1 MTADAEEGTART
13 LATLRRFVR
22 RSESEERCDLCSEVI
37 RAHPRHEHLLERD
50 RQQVACSCT
59 PCALLFPVDAERR
72 YLRIPKDVYRLD
84 GFAMSEDQ
92 WDQLAIPVRMAYI
105 QLHTT
110 SGQPR
115 AYYPSPAGAT
125 ESLLSLDGWDELV
138 RANPSLRRMHAGVEA
153 LLINRI
159 GEAREHYIAPIDR
172 CFELVGLIRIN
183 WRGLSGGTDA
193 WQRVA
198 DYFAAMHKQS
208 LAMEASAVA

>member
-1 MTADAEEGTART
+1 MTTDAEEGTART
-13 LATLRRFVR
+13 LATLRRYVR
-22 RSESEERCDLCSEVI
+22 RAESEERCDLCSEPI

-50 RQQVACSCT
+50 RAQVACSCT
-59 PCALLFPVDAERR
+59 PCAVLFPVDAERR

-84 GFAMSEDQ
+84 GFSMTEDQ
-92 WDQLAIPVRMAYI
+92 WDSLAIPVRMAYI

-110 SGQPR
+110 SREPR

-125 ESLLSLDGWDELV
+125 ESLLSLDGWDELM
-138 RANPSLRRMHAGVEA
+138 RANPSLRRLQPGVEA

-159 GEAREHYIAPIDR
+159 GEAREHFIAPIDR

-183 WRGLSGGTDA
+183 WRGLSGGQEV

-198 DYFAAMHKQS
+198 DYFATMSRQS
-208 LAMEASAVA
+208 LVMEASAVA

>member
-1 MTADAEEGTART
+1 MTTEREEGTART
-13 LATLRRFVR
+13 LATLRRYVR
-22 RSESEERCDLCSEVI
+22 RPEAEERCDLCSEVI
-37 RAHPRHEHLLERD
+37 RAHPRHEHLLERE
-50 RQQVACSCT
+50 RPQVACSCT

-84 GFAMSEDQ
+84 GFVMTEDQ

-110 SGQPR
+110 SGEPR

-125 ESLLSLDGWDELV
+125 ESLLSLDGWDELAG
-138 RANPSLRRMHAGVEA
+138 ANPSLHRMRRGVEA

-183 WRGLSGGTDA
+183 WRGLSGGQDV
-193 WQRVA
+193 WQRVG
-198 DYFAAMHKQS
+198 DYFATMSRQS
-208 LAMEASAVA
+208 QVMEASAVA

>member
-1 MTADAEEGTART
+1 MTADREAATAQT
-13 LATLRRFVR
+13 LATLRRYVR

-37 RAHPRHEHLLERD
+37 RAHPRHEHLLERE
-50 RQQVACSCT
+50 RPQVVCSCT
-59 PCALLFPVDAERR
+59 PCALLFPIDAERR
-72 YLRIPKDVYRLD
+72 YLRIPRDVYRLD
-84 GFAMSEDQ
+84 GFVMTEDQ
-92 WDQLAIPVRMAYI
+92 WEQLAIPVRMAYI

-110 SGQPR
+110 SGEPK

-125 ESLLSLDGWDELV
+125 ESLLSLDGWGDLV

-159 GEAREHYIAPIDR
+159 GDPREHYIAPIDR
-172 CFELVGLIRIN
+172 CFELVGLIRIH
-183 WRGLSGGTDA
+183 WRGLSGGQDV

-198 DYFAAMHKQS
+198 DYFATMSGQS

>member
-1 MTADAEEGTART
+1 MTADSEEGTART
-13 LATLRRFVR
+13 LATLRKFVR
-22 RSESEERCDLCSEVI
+22 RSEAEERCDLCSEAI

-72 YLRIPKDVYRLD
+72 YLRIPRDVYRLD
-84 GFAMSEDQ
+84 GFVMTEDQ
-92 WDQLAIPVRMAYI
+92 WEDLAIPVRMAYI

-125 ESLLSLDGWDELV
+125 ESLLSLDGWSELV
-138 RANPSLRRMHAGVEA
+138 RVNPSLRRMHPGVEA

-172 CFELVGLIRIN
+172 CFELVALIRIH
-183 WRGLSGGTDA
+183 WRGLSGGQEL
-193 WQRVA
+193 WQRVT
-198 DYFAAMHKQS
+198 DYFAELSRQS
-208 LAMEASAVA
+208 LVMEASAVA

>member
-1 MTADAEEGTART
+1 MTAAGEGGTART
-13 LATLRRFVR
+13 LATLRRYVR

-84 GFAMSEDQ
+84 GFVMTEDQ
-92 WDQLAIPVRMAYI
+92 WEQLAIPVRMAYI

-110 SGQPR
+110 SGEPR

-138 RANPSLRRMHAGVEA
+138 RANPVLHRMHAGVEA

-159 GEAREHYIAPIDR
+159 GEACEHYIAPIDC
-172 CFELVGLIRIN
+172 CFELVGLIRLN
-183 WRGLSGGTDA
+183 WRGLSGGQEV

-198 DYFAAMHKQS
+198 DYFDTMSRQS
-208 LAMEASAVA
+208 LVMEASAVA

>member
-1 MTADAEEGTART
+1 MTTGGDEGTART
-13 LATLRRFVR
+13 LATLRRYVR
-22 RSESEERCDLCSEVI
+22 RTEADERCDLCSEVI

-50 RQQVACSCT
+50 HPQVACSCT

-72 YLRIPKDVYRLD
+72 YLRIPKEVYRLD
-84 GFAMSEDQ
+84 GFAMTEEQ

-110 SGQPR
+110 SGEPR

-125 ESLLSLDGWDELV
+125 ESLLSLDSWGDLV
-138 RANPSLRRMHAGVEA
+138 RANPSLHRLQPGVEA

-172 CFELVGLIRIN
+172 CFELVGLIRLN
-183 WRGLSGGTDA
+183 WRGLSGGQDV
-193 WQRVA
+193 WQRVG
-198 DYFAAMHKQS
+198 DYFATMSRQS
-208 LAMEASAVA
+208 QVMEASAVA

>member
-1 MTADAEEGTART
+1 MTADSEEGTART
-13 LATLRRFVR
+13 LATLRKYVR

-59 PCALLFPVDAERR
+59 PCALLFPVEAERR
-72 YLRIPKDVYRLD
+72 YLRIPRDAYRLD
-84 GFAMSEDQ
+84 GFVMSEDQ
-92 WDQLAIPVRMAYI
+92 WEDLAIPVRMAFI

-110 SGQPR
+110 SGVPR

-138 RANPSLRRMHAGVEA
+138 RANPSLRRMHPGVEA

-172 CFELVGLIRIN
+172 CFELVALIRIH
-183 WRGLSGGTDA
+183 WRGLSGGQEV

-198 DYFAAMHKQS
+198 DYFATMSKQS
-208 LAMEASAVA
+208 LVTEASAVA